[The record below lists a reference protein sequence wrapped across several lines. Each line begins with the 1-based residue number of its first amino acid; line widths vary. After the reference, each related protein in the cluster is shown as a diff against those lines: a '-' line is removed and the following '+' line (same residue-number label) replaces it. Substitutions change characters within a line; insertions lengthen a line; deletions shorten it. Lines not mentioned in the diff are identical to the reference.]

1 MTTPS
6 RPLDAALT
14 WLSGQRPAAEALLRT
29 LVEASSFTQ
38 DAAGV
43 ARVAALVAPRL
54 EAAGLSPELIPSEGH
69 GPHLSFRGPAG
80 GAPIVLV
87 GHLDTVFP
95 PGSFEGFRVEGD
107 QARGPGVFDMKGGVV
122 VMLLGLEA
130 ARRAGLLERVALA
143 GLLVSDEE
151 VGSPDS
157 QRHLR
162 RLATGARAALCFESG
177 RAGDRLVTRR
187 KGVASLRVV
196 AHGVGAHAGNEHE
209 KGRNAIW
216 ALARFVDRAQALT
229 DRERGATV
237 SVGTF
242 HGGTTKNT
250 VPDRAECEVDL
261 RFLTP
266 EDGARLQT
274 SLQAAAD
281 AAALEG
287 TRLEVVRTSWREPL
301 VRTAA
306 SAALAEAYGACQRE
320 SGLGDGEAEL
330 VGGGSDACTTGALG
344 VPSIDGLGPRGRG
357 FHTHQETVE
366 LGSLLPKAAAF
377 VRYLATVAG

>member
-1 MTTPS
+1 
-6 RPLDAALT
+6 
-14 WLSGQRPAAEALLRT
+14 
-29 LVEASSFTQ
+29 
-38 DAAGV
+38 
-43 ARVAALVAPRL
+43 
-54 EAAGLSPELIPSEGH
+54 
-69 GPHLSFRGPAG
+69 
-80 GAPIVLV
+80 VLV

-95 PGSFEGFRVEGD
+95 PGTFEGFQVEGD
-107 QARGPGVFDMKGGVV
+107 QARGPGVFDMKGGLV
-122 VMLLGLEA
+122 VMLLGLAA
-130 ARRAGLLERVALA
+130 ARRAGLLERVPLA

-216 ALARFVDRAQALT
+216 ALSRFVDRAQLLT
-229 DRERGATV
+229 DRARGATV

-266 EDGARLQT
+266 EDGARLQA
-274 SLQAAAD
+274 SLQAAAG

-306 SAALAEAYGACQRE
+306 SAALAEAYGACQRQC
-320 SGLGDGEAEL
+320 GLGDGEAEL

-344 VPSIDGLGPRGRG
+344 VPSIDGLGPRGRA
-357 FHTHQETVE
+357 FHTHEETVE
-366 LGSLLPKAAAF
+366 LGSLLPKAAALL
-377 VRYLATVAG
+377 RYLAAQAG